1 MDTGF
6 RERVRRRQ
14 PLVGTFIKS
23 GAHEIAEVLGG
34 TGIDFAVIDAEHA
47 PLGLDR
53 IDRLVLG
60 ARSAALPCLVRVPA
74 LVPALAGQMLDLGS
88 SGIVVPHVADADG
101 ARAAIAEARYLGGR
115 RGYSPSTR
123 AARYG
128 ADGPA
133 GYADRADAATSV
145 WCQIEDPR
153 ALGHLDAIASVE
165 EVDCLFIGRA
175 DLAMALGVAGG
186 DPTVMEAV
194 RAVAA
199 VGQRHGRT
207 IGIFVASMEEVPDL
221 LALGITVF
229 ACGSDQS
236 HLAAAGRGMTRALE
250 AAVRSA
256 GVP

>member
-1 MDTGF
+1 MDAGF
-6 RERVRRRQ
+6 RERVRSRQ

-60 ARSAALPCLVRVPA
+60 AHSAELPCLVRLPA
-74 LVPALAGQMLDLGS
+74 LAPALAGQMLDLGAT
-88 SGIVVPHVADADG
+88 GIVVPHVADAEA
-101 ARAAIAEARYLGGR
+101 ARAALAESRYRGGR

-128 ADGPA
+128 ADGP
-133 GYADRADAATSV
+133 GYAQRADAATLV
-145 WCQIEDPR
+145 WCQIEDPE
-153 ALGHLDAIASVE
+153 ALDHLDAIAAVD

-175 DLAMALGVAGG
+175 DLAMALGVTAS
-186 DPTVMEAV
+186 DPVVIEAV
-194 RAVAA
+194 RAIAA
-199 VGQRHGRT
+199 AGQRHGRT

-236 HLAAAGRGMTRALE
+236 HLAAAGRAMARSLE
-250 AAVRSA
+250 VAIRSA
-256 GVP
+256 NTR